1 MNQSI
6 PRAIRLNRVTDIDV
20 GRPIRQAMQF
30 DDLPTIPSEDGA
42 TSSLNIGN
50 ILRQYRFF
58 IVLLTLVGTTMAA
71 LVAAQLKPMYRAE
84 STILIDPHPPAV
96 NTVQSVLPAQYSYV
110 DPNSARSQVAILTG
124 LDLARQVVTK
134 LSLYD
139 LAEFQPGESSLFK
152 NTSPLRHSLKFVGD
166 GIDFARSAVV
176 DAWSGL
182 EEQIG
187 ISPRLDGTIDGKAQV
202 PAFQKDPLST
212 AIDAA
217 VERYRERL
225 TVIDDGRSYV
235 IAVRFAASD
244 PNLAAKLVNAHV
256 QAYLA
261 SQVAAKTDT
270 VKEADAS
277 VKSQLDALAAKLLQ
291 SEETLQNYRDVNR
304 LTGLGATSV
313 IAQQVSDLDATLTA
327 TQAEAISKQAHYDE
341 LQAAARSPNSAVSAD
356 ILASPA
362 VERLRGQE
370 ATLKS
375 KFAQLSSKY
384 GDAHPEMRD
393 LKAQI
398 QDVDRAIGAEINKVV
413 QAAANELRVAR
424 SREATLK
431 ANLQSLGKRVTEQD
445 VTYIKARELA
455 REVESNKAVYA
466 QFLQRYKEVSV
477 QSSLQLPDSK
487 VLGAALPPANPYF
500 PRQSTVIAGGFG
512 GSAALAIVIA
522 LVLGLRSRGL
532 NHLEDVERECG
543 APGLGIVPMVRKH
556 PFLKFLPH
564 HEITANPASH
574 YSEKFRFIRNGLSL
588 TLGNSDG
595 LALSLRDRQD
605 LVILVTSSLPSEGK
619 STLIVSLALSLAAAG
634 RRTLLVDADLRK
646 PAIGKLLAA
655 DSTRPGLVAF
665 LKKQA
670 EFEEV
675 VQRHEASGLDYVPVE
690 FSVAAS
696 QDLLNSGLTS
706 EFFDRARE
714 QYDFILLDSPP
725 VVAVSDA
732 LWLTRFADATLFVV
746 HWRHTPRA
754 AVRAAVK
761 KIRATG
767 ALLAGVVLTRVNVK
781 KAGSLS
787 PGDFDYYMDKTK
799 SYYG

>member
-20 GRPIRQAMQF
+20 PRPMRQTMQF
-30 DDLPTIPSEDGA
+30 DDLATMPVEDGNA
-42 TSSLNIGN
+42 TSSFNISS
-50 ILRQYRFF
+50 ILRQHRFF

-84 STILIDPHPPAV
+84 STVLIDPHPPAV
-96 NTVQSVLPAQYSYV
+96 NTVQSVLPTQYSYV
-110 DPNSARSQVAILTG
+110 DPNSARSQVAILLG

-139 LAEFQPGESSLFK
+139 LAEFQPGESSTFK
-152 NTSPLRHSLKFVGD
+152 STSPFRNSLKFVGNA
-166 GIDFARSAVV
+166 IDFARSAVV

-182 EEQIG
+182 EEQLG
-187 ISPRLDGTIDGKAQV
+187 ISPGIDGKAQA
-202 PAFQKDPLST
+202 PAFQKDPLNR

-217 VERYRERL
+217 VDRYRERL
-225 TVIDDGRSYV
+225 SVIDDGRSYV
-235 IAVRFAASD
+235 ITVRFAASD

-256 QAYLA
+256 QAYLD

-270 VKEADAS
+270 VKDADTS
-277 VKSQLDALAAKLLQ
+277 IKSQLDALAAKLLK
-291 SEETLQNYRDVNR
+291 SEETLQAYRDANR

-313 IAQQVSDLDATLTA
+313 IAQQVSDLDATLTQ

-341 LQAAARSPNSAVSAD
+341 LQAALKSPNSAASTE

-370 ATLKS
+370 SVLKS
-375 KFAQLSSKY
+375 KLAQLSSKF
-384 GDAHPEMRD
+384 GDAYPEIKD

-398 QDVDRAIGAEINKVV
+398 ADVERAISAEINKVV
-413 QAAANELRVAR
+413 QAAANEVRVAR
-424 SREATLK
+424 TREATLK
-431 ANLQSLGKRVTEQD
+431 SNLQTLGKRVTEQD

-477 QSSLQLPDSK
+477 QGSLQLPDSK

-500 PRQSTVIAGGFG
+500 PRQSMVIAAGFG
-512 GSAALAIVIA
+512 GSLGLALVIA
-522 LVLGLRSRGL
+522 MVLGLRLRGL

-556 PFLKFLPH
+556 PFLKFMPH
-564 HEITANPASH
+564 HEITENPASH

-605 LVILVTSSLPSEGK
+605 LVVLVTSSLPSEGK

-655 DSTRPGLVAF
+655 DVTRPGLVAF

-670 EFEEV
+670 SFEEV
-675 VQRHEASGLDYVPVE
+675 VQRHAASGLDYVPVE

-706 EFFDRARE
+706 EFFDHARE

-746 HWRHTPRA
+746 HWRQTPRA

>member
-1 MNQSI
+1 MNESI

-20 GRPIRQAMQF
+20 VRPMRQAMHF
-30 DDLPTIPSEDGA
+30 DDIPTTPPEDGS
-42 TSSLNIGN
+42 TSSFNIGN
-50 ILRQYRFF
+50 ILRQHRFF
-58 IVLLTLVGTTMAA
+58 IVLLTLVGTTLAA

-96 NTVQSVLPAQYSYV
+96 NTVQSVIPTQYSYV
-110 DPNSARSQVAILTG
+110 DPNSARSQVAILLG

-134 LSLYD
+134 LALYD
-139 LAEFQPGESSLFK
+139 LAEFQPGQSTLFK
-152 NTSPLRHSLKFVGD
+152 STSPFRQSLSFLGD
-166 GIDFARSAVV
+166 GIAFVRSGLV
-176 DAWSGL
+176 DAWSGIQEDL
-182 EEQIG
+182 G
-187 ISPRLDGTIDGKAQV
+187 ISSTESTAQA
-202 PAFQKDPLST
+202 PSFAKDARNT

-225 TVIDDGRSYV
+225 SVLDDGRSYV
-235 IAVRFAASD
+235 ITVRFSASD

-256 QAYLA
+256 QAYLD
-261 SQVAAKTDT
+261 SQVEAKTDT

-277 VKSQLDALAAKLLQ
+277 IKSQLDALAAKLLK
-291 SEETLQNYRDVNR
+291 SEETLQAYRDANH

-313 IAQQVSDLDATLTA
+313 IAQQVSDLDATLTV
-327 TQAEAISKQAHYDE
+327 TQAEAIGKQAHYDQ
-341 LQAAARSPNSAVSAD
+341 LQSALKTPNTAVSAD

-375 KFAQLSSKY
+375 RLAQLSSKY
-384 GDAHPEMRD
+384 GEAYPEMKD

-398 QDVDRAIGAEINKVV
+398 QDVERAISNEIGKVV
-413 QAAANELRVAR
+413 QSAANELRVAR
-424 SREATLK
+424 AREATLK
-431 ANLQSLGKRVTEQD
+431 SNLQNLGRRVTDQD

-455 REVESNKAVYA
+455 REVESNKTVYA

-477 QSSLQLPDSK
+477 QGSLQLPDSK
-487 VLGAALPPANPYF
+487 VLGAALPPATPYF
-500 PRQSTVIAGGFG
+500 PRQGMVIAGAFG
-512 GSAALAIVIA
+512 GSATFALLIA

-532 NHLEDVERECG
+532 NHLEEVEKECG
-543 APGLGIVPMVRKH
+543 APGLGIVPMVRKR

-564 HEITANPASH
+564 DEITANPASH

-588 TLGNSDG
+588 TLGNNDG

-605 LVILVTSSLPSEGK
+605 LVLLVTSSLPSEGK
-619 STLIVSLALSLAAAG
+619 STLIVSLALSLASAG
-634 RRTLLVDADLRK
+634 RRTLIVDVDLRK
-646 PAIGKLLAA
+646 PTIGKLVGA
-655 DSTRPGLVAF
+655 DLTRPGLVAF
-665 LKKQA
+665 LKKEA
-670 EFEEV
+670 EFKDV

-690 FSVAAS
+690 YSVAAS
-696 QDLLNSGLTS
+696 QDLLNAGLTS

-767 ALLAGVVLTRVNVK
+767 ALLAGVVLTRVDVK

>member
-6 PRAIRLNRVTDIDV
+6 PRAIRLNRVTDMDV
-20 GRPIRQAMQF
+20 GRPIRQAMQI
-30 DDLPTIPSEDGA
+30 DDLPMMPSEDGA

-50 ILRQYRFF
+50 ILRRH
-58 IVLLTLVGTTMAA
+58 LLFSGLLRRGGPTMAA
-71 LVAAQLKPMYRAE
+71 FVAAQLKPMYRAE
-84 STILIDPHPPAV
+84 SPILIDPHPPSV
-96 NTVQSVLPAQYSYV
+96 NTVQSVLPAQYAYV
-110 DPNSARSQVAILTG
+110 DPNSARSQVAILLG

-152 NTSPLRHSLKFVGD
+152 STSPFRHSLKFVGD

-187 ISPRLDGTIDGKAQV
+187 ISPRLDGKAQV
-202 PAFQKDPLST
+202 PAFQKDPLNT
-212 AIDAA
+212 AIDFA

-256 QAYLA
+256 QAYLD
-261 SQVAAKTDT
+261 SQVAAKTDS

-277 VKSQLDALAAKLLQ
+277 IKSQLDALAAKLLK
-291 SEETLQNYRDVNR
+291 SEETLQAYRDANH

-327 TQAEAISKQAHYDE
+327 TQAEAISKKAHYDE
-341 LQAAARSPNSAVSAD
+341 LQAAAKSPNSAVSAD

-375 KFAQLSSKY
+375 KLAQLSSKY

-393 LKAQI
+393 LRAQI
-398 QDVDRAIGAEINKVV
+398 QDVERAIGAEIGKVV
-413 QAAANELRVAR
+413 QSAANELRVAR
-424 SREATLK
+424 SREATLT

-477 QSSLQLPDSK
+477 QGSLQLPDSK
-487 VLGAALPPANPYF
+487 VLGAALPPASPYF
-500 PRQSTVIAGGFG
+500 PRQSTMIAGGFG
-512 GSAALAIVIA
+512 GSAALALVIA
-522 LVLGLRSRGL
+522 IVLGVRSRGL

-543 APGLGIVPMVRKH
+543 VPGLGIVPMVRKH
-556 PFLKFLPH
+556 PFLKFMPH

-634 RRTLLVDADLRK
+634 RRTLLVEADLRK

-655 DSTRPGLVAF
+655 DPTRPGLVAC
-665 LKKQA
+665 
-670 EFEEV
+670 
-675 VQRHEASGLDYVPVE
+675 
-690 FSVAAS
+690 
-696 QDLLNSGLTS
+696 
-706 EFFDRARE
+706 
-714 QYDFILLDSPP
+714 
-725 VVAVSDA
+725 
-732 LWLTRFADATLFVV
+732 
-746 HWRHTPRA
+746 
-754 AVRAAVK
+754 
-761 KIRATG
+761 
-767 ALLAGVVLTRVNVK
+767 
-781 KAGSLS
+781 
-787 PGDFDYYMDKTK
+787 
-799 SYYG
+799 